1 VPATGG
7 RTMAT
12 EAAATAAAAAEKAV
26 RQYTEGNRLD
36 RSRELDE
43 LAQGL
48 ARCLV
53 AVGAGGSGE
62 SSAKGPDRA
71 LHALHDRIAEGA
83 DLISQATVLTD
94 QVQDIMS
101 QARQRSLDDLNA
113 STRRLREMFR
123 DTDEKFARLSAFTEH
138 VAAIQARMRV
148 LRAAKD
154 KKYPRHLKARRRLL
168 LREDFCGGVD
178 GCRVLLPR
186 ARQAARSRTMVL
198 SSCGKVSLAHSLSLP
213 SLRLRLLVVW
223 IDLIGLRLVL
233 APCAS

>member
-1 VPATGG
+1 
-7 RTMAT
+7 MAT
-12 EAAATAAAAAEKAV
+12 EAAAAATESPAAKAV

-53 AVGAGGSGE
+53 AVGAGGNSSDDPASS
-62 SSAKGPDRA
+62 SSAKGPDWA

-83 DLISQATVLTD
+83 ELLAQATVLTD

-101 QARQRSLDDLNA
+101 QARQSSLDDLNA
-113 STRRLREMFR
+113 STQRLRDMFR

-154 KKYPRHLKARRRLL
+154 KKYPRHLKVR
-168 LREDFCGGVD
+168 
-178 GCRVLLPR
+178 
-186 ARQAARSRTMVL
+186 
-198 SSCGKVSLAHSLSLP
+198 
-213 SLRLRLLVVW
+213 
-223 IDLIGLRLVL
+223 
-233 APCAS
+233 